1 MDLYDML
8 FARLVGGEGV
18 TDTIV
23 SEMVETFFEEKAAD
37 LIDSLM
43 DEILEE
49 KTDEISQEEIANL
62 WGD

>member
-62 WGD
+62 WGY

>member
-1 MDLYDML
+1 MELYDML

>member
-18 TDTIV
+18 TDTVV

>member
-1 MDLYDML
+1 ML

>member
-18 TDTIV
+18 TDTVV
-23 SEMVETFFEEKAAD
+23 SEMIETFFEEEATD

-43 DEILEE
+43 DKILEE
-49 KTDEISQEEIANL
+49 KTGEISQEEVANL

>member
-1 MDLYDML
+1 ML

-18 TDTIV
+18 TDTVV
-23 SEMVETFFEEKAAD
+23 SEMIETYFEEEATD

-43 DEILEE
+43 DKILEE
-49 KTDEISQEEIANL
+49 KTGEISQEEVANL